1 MAQTAGMRAT
11 SLAASAALLGAAV
24 MVALT
29 FNYELRL
36 PDIPFPNGSIVNV
49 EQEAPPPPP
58 EERPASRQVVR
69 DPIAEP
75 IDIIDPFDATTE
87 LADLTL
93 PPSPF
98 GTGEPAVQTVTSP
111 HWLRRPT
118 DLDIYYPRRAL
129 ERGVEGDVLLDCR
142 VTTTGFLR
150 CSVVSETPAGQGFSD
165 AALRIAGDHQ
175 MRPATRDGLP
185 VEGRYRM
192 RVPFRVE

>member
-29 FNYELRL
+29 FSYELRL
-36 PDIPFPNGSIVNV
+36 PELSFPDGPIVNV
-49 EQEAPPPPP
+49 EQEPPPLPP
-58 EERPASRQVVR
+58 ARPMRQQVVR
-69 DPIAEP
+69 NPIAEP
-75 IDIIDPFDATTE
+75 VDTLDPVDTTTE
-87 LADLTL
+87 LAELDLT
-93 PPSPF
+93 PSPF
-98 GTGEPAVQTVTSP
+98 STGEPAVQTVTSP
-111 HWLRRPT
+111 HWLRRPS
-118 DLDIYYPRRAL
+118 DLDAYYPRRAL

-142 VTTTGFLR
+142 VNTTGFLR
-150 CSVVSETPAGQGFSD
+150 CTVVSETPAGQGFSD
-165 AALRIAGDHQ
+165 AALRIAADHQ